1 MTILFQKNTYSPVPD
16 ILWLLRNGSVI
27 NPNSKYQIKE
37 NERQLFIRNVTFDD
51 EGVYTCV
58 AKNNLTMKPYL
69 NVTSKYCGL
78 HVFEFKIIKGR
89 LFFLWEIPW

>member
-1 MTILFQKNTYSPVPD
+1 MTILFKKNTYSPVPD

-58 AKNNLTMKPYL
+58 AKNNPTMKPYL